1 MKEREM
7 GIHDNNSKEGYGRGG
22 LAGAAA
28 AATAYGTSKTLSRPK
43 ERDVKD
49 QGLDTRQATYGD
61 VASTAVSTL
70 ILSTSNEA
78 C

>member
-1 MKEREM
+1 M
-7 GIHDNNSKEGYGRGG
+7 GIHDNDSREGYGRGG

-28 AATAYGTSKTLSRPK
+28 AATVIGASKTLSHPE

-49 QGLDTRQATYGD
+49 PGIDTRKATYGD
-61 VASTAVSTL
+61 VPSTAVSNL
-70 ILSTSNEA
+70 NLYDFSEA